1 MAACAQARV
10 EMNVSDDPVKG
21 FLGRWSRLK
30 REAAAA
36 DAVTPVPP
44 AVKPPEADAANAA
57 APLPSAAPALTEDAA
72 PPPLE
77 SLGFDSDY
85 RAFLGQKVDEGLKRA
100 ALKKLFHTPHFN
112 TMDGLDVYIEDFNLY
127 EPLPAS
133 MVSQLAHAK
142 ETLNPTL
149 PADWLTATPDSPSS
163 ADAAELP
170 VAPTDDRDAAGT
182 TAAVEGGEAGAD
194 DPEAL
199 PRVGTDD
206 NARAVQP
213 VSSAEVSQGVVSPG
227 VEGSHSGSE

>member
-1 MAACAQARV
+1 M
-10 EMNVSDDPVKG
+10 SDDPVKG

-30 REAAAA
+30 REAAEA
-36 DAVTPVPP
+36 DAVKPVPP
-44 AVKPPEADAANAA
+44 VATQPEAEAAV
-57 APLPSAAPALTEDAA
+57 PVSPATQALAEDAE

-149 PADWLTATPDSPSS
+149 PADWLTATSDSSKS
-163 ADAAELP
+163 ADTADLP
-170 VAPTDDRDAAGT
+170 VAPTDDRDAAGA
-182 TAAVEGGEAGAD
+182 TAIEEGGEPGAD

-199 PRVGTDD
+199 LRVGTDD
-206 NARAVQP
+206 HAALVQTA
-213 VSSAEVSQGVVSPG
+213 SSADASPGAVSPR

>member
-1 MAACAQARV
+1 M

-30 REAAAA
+30 REAAA
-36 DAVTPVPP
+36 DALPP
-44 AVKPPEADAANAA
+44 APPVATPPEEANAVVPSPRSA
-57 APLPSAAPALTEDAA
+57 QALPDEATE

-85 RAFLGQKVDEGLKRA
+85 RAFLGQKVDEGLKRV

-149 PADWLTATPDSPSS
+149 PDNWLTSVPDETPPAVPETTAAPAAPAEQAAAPALDSP
-163 ADAAELP
+163 ADEDDGVATEPDEIERLPTELP
-170 VAPTDDRDAAGT
+170 VSS
-182 TAAVEGGEAGAD
+182 
-194 DPEAL
+194 
-199 PRVGTDD
+199 D
-206 NARAVQP
+206 NAESNSR
-213 VSSAEVSQGVVSPG
+213 
-227 VEGSHSGSE
+227 SE

>member
-1 MAACAQARV
+1 M
-10 EMNVSDDPVKG
+10 EVSVNDDPVKG

-36 DAVTPVPP
+36 EAPPPV
-44 AVKPPEADAANAA
+44 EA
-57 APLPSAAPALTEDAA
+57 SAAIVPQQAPDAGQVVPDTDVPAE

-149 PADWLTATPDSPSS
+149 PDNWLTSVPDETPP
-163 ADAAELP
+163 AVPE
-170 VAPTDDRDAAGT
+170 T
-182 TAAVEGGEAGAD
+182 TAAPAEQAAAPALDSPADEDEGVATEPD
-194 DPEAL
+194 EIERL
-199 PRVGTDD
+199 PSES
-206 NARAVQP
+206 P
-213 VSSAEVSQGVVSPG
+213 VPSSDHAE
-227 VEGSHSGSE
+227 SHSRSE

>member
-1 MAACAQARV
+1 M

-36 DAVTPVPP
+36 EAPPPVDVPAAIVPQQAPDAGQVVPDTDVP
-44 AVKPPEADAANAA
+44 AE
-57 APLPSAAPALTEDAA
+57 

-149 PADWLTATPDSPSS
+149 PDDWLTSVPEEVPPALAEAADVSS
-163 ADAAELP
+163 GQPAVAALEHPEDDGEGVAAESNE
-170 VAPTDDRDAAGT
+170 A
-182 TAAVEGGEAGAD
+182 GEALTDAPAAPFDHAGSN
-194 DPEAL
+194 
-199 PRVGTDD
+199 PR
-206 NARAVQP
+206 
-213 VSSAEVSQGVVSPG
+213 
-227 VEGSHSGSE
+227 SE

>member
-1 MAACAQARV
+1 M
-10 EMNVSDDPVKG
+10 ETSVSDDPVKG

-36 DAVTPVPP
+36 EAPPPVDVPAAIVPQQAPDAGQVVPDADVP
-44 AVKPPEADAANAA
+44 AE
-57 APLPSAAPALTEDAA
+57 

-149 PADWLTATPDSPSS
+149 PDNWLTSVPDEAPPAVPELIETAPEPVAAPALDSPADEDDGVAIESNEIERLPTETEVRVASS
-163 ADAAELP
+163 DN
-170 VAPTDDRDAAGT
+170 
-182 TAAVEGGEAGAD
+182 VESNS
-194 DPEAL
+194 
-199 PRVGTDD
+199 R
-206 NARAVQP
+206 
-213 VSSAEVSQGVVSPG
+213 
-227 VEGSHSGSE
+227 SE

>member
-1 MAACAQARV
+1 
-10 EMNVSDDPVKG
+10 MNDDPVKG

-36 DAVTPVPP
+36 ETLPV
-44 AVKPPEADAANAA
+44 EAPVAPVAQQVPDAAQAEPDTV
-57 APLPSAAPALTEDAA
+57 APDE

-149 PADWLTATPDSPSS
+149 PENWLTSVPDEAPPAVPALTEAPADEAAATALDSPADQDEGVATESNEIEGLPIEAPSS
-163 ADAAELP
+163 LPNIAE
-170 VAPTDDRDAAGT
+170 
-182 TAAVEGGEAGAD
+182 
-194 DPEAL
+194 
-199 PRVGTDD
+199 
-206 NARAVQP
+206 
-213 VSSAEVSQGVVSPG
+213 
-227 VEGSHSGSE
+227 SHSRSE

>member
-1 MAACAQARV
+1 M
-10 EMNVSDDPVKG
+10 SDDPVKG

-30 REAAAA
+30 REAAVAEPLPPV
-36 DAVTPVPP
+36 DAPVAQVPQQTP
-44 AVKPPEADAANAA
+44 DAAQAEPETVA
-57 APLPSAAPALTEDAA
+57 QAE

-77 SLGFDSDY
+77 SLGFESDY

-149 PADWLTATPDSPSS
+149 PDNWLTSVPEETPPALPEPTGTGPEEATAPVLENQEGEEGLVVAESHEEQRLPMEPAAPSS
-163 ADAAELP
+163 
-170 VAPTDDRDAAGT
+170 
-182 TAAVEGGEAGAD
+182 
-194 DPEAL
+194 
-199 PRVGTDD
+199 D
-206 NARAVQP
+206 NAESNSR
-213 VSSAEVSQGVVSPG
+213 
-227 VEGSHSGSE
+227 

>member
-1 MAACAQARV
+1 M

-36 DAVTPVPP
+36 EPLPPVEAPVAIVPP
-44 AVKPPEADAANAA
+44 QTPAVGQTEPDTDV
-57 APLPSAAPALTEDAA
+57 PAE

-149 PADWLTATPDSPSS
+149 PDNWLTSVPDEAPPAVPELIETAPEPVAAPALDSPADEDDGVAIESNEIERLPTETEVRVASS
-163 ADAAELP
+163 DN
-170 VAPTDDRDAAGT
+170 
-182 TAAVEGGEAGAD
+182 VESNS
-194 DPEAL
+194 
-199 PRVGTDD
+199 R
-206 NARAVQP
+206 
-213 VSSAEVSQGVVSPG
+213 
-227 VEGSHSGSE
+227 SE

>member
-1 MAACAQARV
+1 M

-36 DAVTPVPP
+36 EAPPPVDVPAAIVPQQAPDAGQVVPDADVP
-44 AVKPPEADAANAA
+44 AE
-57 APLPSAAPALTEDAA
+57 

-149 PADWLTATPDSPSS
+149 PDNWLTSVPDEAPPAVPELADATPEQAAAPALDSPPDEDEDGATEPNEIERLPSES
-163 ADAAELP
+163 P
-170 VAPTDDRDAAGT
+170 VASSDN
-182 TAAVEGGEAGAD
+182 VESNS
-194 DPEAL
+194 
-199 PRVGTDD
+199 R
-206 NARAVQP
+206 
-213 VSSAEVSQGVVSPG
+213 
-227 VEGSHSGSE
+227 SE

>member
-44 AVKPPEADAANAA
+44 AVKPPEADAVNAA
-57 APLPSAAPALTEDAA
+57 APVPSATQALTEDAE

-149 PADWLTATPDSPSS
+149 PADWLTATPDSRSS
-163 ADAAELP
+163 ADAADLP
-170 VAPTDDRDAAGT
+170 VAPTDDSDVAGA
-182 TAAVEGGEAGAD
+182 TAIEEGGEPDAA

-199 PRVGTDD
+199 PQVGTDD
-206 NARAVQP
+206 HAAWVQTA
-213 VSSAEVSQGVVSPG
+213 SSADASPGAVSPR

>member
-1 MAACAQARV
+1 M
-10 EMNVSDDPVKG
+10 SDDPVKG

-36 DAVTPVPP
+36 EPAPPAAVPATVELPDDAGAAHVPP
-44 AVKPPEADAANAA
+44 TDVEAA
-57 APLPSAAPALTEDAA
+57 E

-149 PADWLTATPDSPSS
+149 PDNWLTSVPDEAPPALPETTEAAAEEAAAPALDSP
-163 ADAAELP
+163 ADEDEGVATEPDGIERLPSELP
-170 VAPTDDRDAAGT
+170 LPSDN
-182 TAAVEGGEAGAD
+182 VESNS
-194 DPEAL
+194 
-199 PRVGTDD
+199 R
-206 NARAVQP
+206 
-213 VSSAEVSQGVVSPG
+213 
-227 VEGSHSGSE
+227 SE

>member
-1 MAACAQARV
+1 M
-10 EMNVSDDPVKG
+10 EMNVNDDPVKG

-36 DAVTPVPP
+36 EPLSPVEEQVAIVPQQAQEIGQAGP
-44 AVKPPEADAANAA
+44 DSDVPDE
-57 APLPSAAPALTEDAA
+57 

-77 SLGFDSDY
+77 SLGFESDY

-149 PADWLTATPDSPSS
+149 PENWLTSVPEGAPPAVPDLTEASAEQAATPALDSP
-163 ADAAELP
+163 ADENGGIATEPDEIERLRSELP
-170 VAPTDDRDAAGT
+170 VSS
-182 TAAVEGGEAGAD
+182 
-194 DPEAL
+194 
-199 PRVGTDD
+199 D
-206 NARAVQP
+206 NA
-213 VSSAEVSQGVVSPG
+213 
-227 VEGSHSGSE
+227 GSNSRSE

>member
-1 MAACAQARV
+1 VQAPT
-10 EMNVSDDPVKG
+10 EVSVNDDPVKG
-21 FLGRWSRLK
+21 FFDRWSRLK
-30 REAAAA
+30 RESAAAEA
-36 DAVTPVPP
+36 RPPVDVPAAIVPQQAPDAGQVVPDTDVP
-44 AVKPPEADAANAA
+44 AE
-57 APLPSAAPALTEDAA
+57 

-149 PADWLTATPDSPSS
+149 PDNWLTAVPDEAPPAVPEPADASAEEVAAPALDSP
-163 ADAAELP
+163 ADE
-170 VAPTDDRDAAGT
+170 D
-182 TAAVEGGEAGAD
+182 EGGATASSET
-194 DPEAL
+194 ERL
-199 PRVGTDD
+199 PIET
-206 NARAVQP
+206 P
-213 VSSAEVSQGVVSPG
+213 VPSPDHAE
-227 VEGSHSGSE
+227 SHSRSE

>member
-1 MAACAQARV
+1 META
-10 EMNVSDDPVKG
+10 VSDDPVKG

-36 DAVTPVPP
+36 DALPP
-44 AVKPPEADAANAA
+44 APPVATPPEEANAVVPSPLSAQALPDEA
-57 APLPSAAPALTEDAA
+57 AE

-85 RAFLGQKVDEGLKRA
+85 RAFLGQKVDEGLKRV

-149 PADWLTATPDSPSS
+149 PADWLTATPDSPSAGNPEKAADERAADAVMDDEA
-163 ADAAELP
+163 ADAASAES
-170 VAPTDDRDAAGT
+170 AHAD
-182 TAAVEGGEAGAD
+182 AD
-194 DPEAL
+194 DPVQAAQGGQGAQGAEAGS
-199 PRVGTDD
+199 PGPEQDI
-206 NARAVQP
+206 P
-213 VSSAEVSQGVVSPG
+213 VSPPVA
-227 VEGSHSGSE
+227 GSHSGSE

>member
-1 MAACAQARV
+1 MS
-10 EMNVSDDPVKG
+10 VSDDPVKG

-36 DAVTPVPP
+36 EPVLPVSPAVTSDNVEAHDDP
-44 AVKPPEADAANAA
+44 AVAQVPQTGAI
-57 APLPSAAPALTEDAA
+57 PAE

-149 PADWLTATPDSPSS
+149 PDNWLTSVPDEAPPAVPELTEASAEQAAAPALDSP
-163 ADAAELP
+163 ADENEDVATEPDEIERLPSELP
-170 VAPTDDRDAAGT
+170 VSSDN
-182 TAAVEGGEAGAD
+182 VESNS
-194 DPEAL
+194 
-199 PRVGTDD
+199 R
-206 NARAVQP
+206 
-213 VSSAEVSQGVVSPG
+213 
-227 VEGSHSGSE
+227 SE

>member
-1 MAACAQARV
+1 MEV
-10 EMNVSDDPVKG
+10 SVSDDPVKG

-36 DAVTPVPP
+36 EPLPPVEAPVAIVPP
-44 AVKPPEADAANAA
+44 QAPDAGQAA
-57 APLPSAAPALTEDAA
+57 RPDSDVPAE

-85 RAFLGQKVDEGLKRA
+85 RAFFGQKVDEGLKRA

-149 PADWLTATPDSPSS
+149 PDNWLTSVPDETPPAVPETTAAPAEQAAAPALDSP
-163 ADAAELP
+163 ADEDDGVATEPDEIERLPSELP
-170 VAPTDDRDAAGT
+170 VSS
-182 TAAVEGGEAGAD
+182 
-194 DPEAL
+194 
-199 PRVGTDD
+199 D
-206 NARAVQP
+206 NAESNSR
-213 VSSAEVSQGVVSPG
+213 
-227 VEGSHSGSE
+227 SE

>member
-1 MAACAQARV
+1 METV
-10 EMNVSDDPVKG
+10 VSDDPVKG

-36 DAVTPVPP
+36 VALPPAPPVATPPEEANAVVPP
-44 AVKPPEADAANAA
+44 SLSAQALPDEAA
-57 APLPSAAPALTEDAA
+57 E

-149 PADWLTATPDSPSS
+149 PADWLTATPDSPPTGDPEKAADERAADAVIDDEA
-163 ADAAELP
+163 ADAAPGESAQADAGDAEQAAQGGQGAQGAEAGSPGPEPDRPVSPP
-170 VAPTDDRDAAGT
+170 VA
-182 TAAVEGGEAGAD
+182 
-194 DPEAL
+194 
-199 PRVGTDD
+199 
-206 NARAVQP
+206 
-213 VSSAEVSQGVVSPG
+213 
-227 VEGSHSGSE
+227 GSHSGSE

>member
-44 AVKPPEADAANAA
+44 VATPPDAANAA
-57 APLPSAAPALTEDAA
+57 APVSPAAQVLTEDAE

-149 PADWLTATPDSPSS
+149 PADWLTATPDSPTS
-163 ADAAELP
+163 ADAADLP
-170 VAPTDDRDAAGT
+170 VAPTDDRDAAAA
-182 TAAVEGGEAGAD
+182 TAAVEGSEPGAD

-206 NARAVQP
+206 HAALAQP
-213 VSSAEVSQGVVSPG
+213 ASSADASPGAVSPG
-227 VEGSHSGSE
+227 VEGSYSRSE

>member
-1 MAACAQARV
+1 M
-10 EMNVSDDPVKG
+10 SDDPVKG

-36 DAVTPVPP
+36 EPAPPATVPATVELPDDPGAAHVPP
-44 AVKPPEADAANAA
+44 TDV
-57 APLPSAAPALTEDAA
+57 EDAE

-149 PADWLTATPDSPSS
+149 PDNWLTSVPEEEEAPTVTDATEACPDESAAPALEGPAPDGDGVSAEPGEPGCLANPQPEPSS
-163 ADAAELP
+163 DS
-170 VAPTDDRDAAGT
+170 T
-182 TAAVEGGEAGAD
+182 
-194 DPEAL
+194 
-199 PRVGTDD
+199 
-206 NARAVQP
+206 
-213 VSSAEVSQGVVSPG
+213 
-227 VEGSHSGSE
+227 GSHFRSE

>member
-1 MAACAQARV
+1 M
-10 EMNVSDDPVKG
+10 EMNVNDDPVKG

-36 DAVTPVPP
+36 EPLPPVEAPVAIVPP
-44 AVKPPEADAANAA
+44 QTPAVGQTEPDTDV
-57 APLPSAAPALTEDAA
+57 PAE

-149 PADWLTATPDSPSS
+149 PDNWLTSVPDEAPPAVPELADATPEQAAAPALDSPPDEDEDGATEPNEIERLPSES
-163 ADAAELP
+163 P
-170 VAPTDDRDAAGT
+170 VASSDN
-182 TAAVEGGEAGAD
+182 VESNS
-194 DPEAL
+194 
-199 PRVGTDD
+199 R
-206 NARAVQP
+206 
-213 VSSAEVSQGVVSPG
+213 
-227 VEGSHSGSE
+227 SE

>member
-1 MAACAQARV
+1 VQAPT
-10 EMNVSDDPVKG
+10 EVSVNDDPVKG
-21 FLGRWSRLK
+21 FFDRWSRLK
-30 REAAAA
+30 RESAAAEA
-36 DAVTPVPP
+36 RPPVDVPAAIVPQQAPDAGQVVPDTDVP
-44 AVKPPEADAANAA
+44 AE
-57 APLPSAAPALTEDAA
+57 

-149 PADWLTATPDSPSS
+149 PDNWLTAVPDEAPPAVPEPADASAEEVAAPALDSP
-163 ADAAELP
+163 ADE
-170 VAPTDDRDAAGT
+170 D
-182 TAAVEGGEAGAD
+182 EGGATASSET
-194 DPEAL
+194 ERL
-199 PRVGTDD
+199 PIET
-206 NARAVQP
+206 P
-213 VSSAEVSQGVVSPG
+213 VPSPDHAESYSR
-227 VEGSHSGSE
+227 SE

>member
-1 MAACAQARV
+1 M

-36 DAVTPVPP
+36 EPLPPVEAPVAIVPP
-44 AVKPPEADAANAA
+44 QTPDAGQVV
-57 APLPSAAPALTEDAA
+57 PDTDVPAE

-149 PADWLTATPDSPSS
+149 PDNWLTSVPDETPPAVPETTAAPAEQAAAPALENPVED
-163 ADAAELP
+163 DAATEPDKIERLPSELP
-170 VAPTDDRDAAGT
+170 VSS
-182 TAAVEGGEAGAD
+182 
-194 DPEAL
+194 
-199 PRVGTDD
+199 D
-206 NARAVQP
+206 NAESNSR
-213 VSSAEVSQGVVSPG
+213 
-227 VEGSHSGSE
+227 SE

>member
-1 MAACAQARV
+1 M
-10 EMNVSDDPVKG
+10 EMNVNDDSVKG

-36 DAVTPVPP
+36 ETLPV
-44 AVKPPEADAANAA
+44 EAPVAPVAQQVPDAAQAEPDTV
-57 APLPSAAPALTEDAA
+57 APDE

-127 EPLPAS
+127 EALPAS

-149 PADWLTATPDSPSS
+149 PDNWLTSVPDEAPPAVPELTEASPEQAAAPALDSP
-163 ADAAELP
+163 ADENEGVATEPDEIERLPSELP
-170 VAPTDDRDAAGT
+170 VSS
-182 TAAVEGGEAGAD
+182 
-194 DPEAL
+194 
-199 PRVGTDD
+199 D
-206 NARAVQP
+206 NAESNSR
-213 VSSAEVSQGVVSPG
+213 
-227 VEGSHSGSE
+227 SE

>member
-1 MAACAQARV
+1 MA
-10 EMNVSDDPVKG
+10 VSVNDDPVKG

-36 DAVTPVPP
+36 EAPPPV
-44 AVKPPEADAANAA
+44 E
-57 APLPSAAPALTEDAA
+57 APAAIVPQQAPDAGQVVPDTDVPDE

-85 RAFLGQKVDEGLKRA
+85 RAFLGQRVDEGLKRA

-133 MVSQLAHAK
+133 MVSQLAHAR

-149 PADWLTATPDSPSS
+149 PDNWLTSVPDEAPPAVPALTDASAEEAAAPALDSP
-163 ADAAELP
+163 ADEY
-170 VAPTDDRDAAGT
+170 
-182 TAAVEGGEAGAD
+182 
-194 DPEAL
+194 
-199 PRVGTDD
+199 
-206 NARAVQP
+206 
-213 VSSAEVSQGVVSPG
+213 
-227 VEGSHSGSE
+227 EGSATASNGIEGLPIEAPSSSSDTAESHSRSE

>member
-1 MAACAQARV
+1 M
-10 EMNVSDDPVKG
+10 EMNVNDDPVKG

-36 DAVTPVPP
+36 EPLPPVEAQGEEQVAIVSQQAQEVGQAGPDRDVPDDPP
-44 AVKPPEADAANAA
+44 A
-57 APLPSAAPALTEDAA
+57 
-72 PPPLE
+72 LE

-133 MVSQLAHAK
+133 MVSQLAHAR

-149 PADWLTATPDSPSS
+149 PDNWLTSVPDEAPPAEPDLTEASPEQAAAPALDSP
-163 ADAAELP
+163 ADENEG
-170 VAPTDDRDAAGT
+170 VATEPD
-182 TAAVEGGEAGAD
+182 EI
-194 DPEAL
+194 EAL
-199 PRVGTDD
+199 PSES
-206 NARAVQP
+206 P
-213 VSSAEVSQGVVSPG
+213 VSSDNA
-227 VEGSHSGSE
+227 GSNSRSE

>member
-1 MAACAQARV
+1 M
-10 EMNVSDDPVKG
+10 EMNVNDDPVKG

-36 DAVTPVPP
+36 EPLPPVEAPVAIVPP
-44 AVKPPEADAANAA
+44 QTPAVGQTEPD
-57 APLPSAAPALTEDAA
+57 SDVPAE

-149 PADWLTATPDSPSS
+149 PDNWLTSVPDEAPPAVPELADATPEEAAAPALDSPPDEDEGVATEPNEIERLPSES
-163 ADAAELP
+163 P
-170 VAPTDDRDAAGT
+170 VALSDN
-182 TAAVEGGEAGAD
+182 VESNS
-194 DPEAL
+194 
-199 PRVGTDD
+199 R
-206 NARAVQP
+206 
-213 VSSAEVSQGVVSPG
+213 
-227 VEGSHSGSE
+227 SE

>member
-1 MAACAQARV
+1 
-10 EMNVSDDPVKG
+10 MNVSDDPVKS

-36 DAVTPVPP
+36 EPLPLVEVPVAIVPP
-44 AVKPPEADAANAA
+44 QTPAVGQAEPDTDV
-57 APLPSAAPALTEDAA
+57 PAE

-149 PADWLTATPDSPSS
+149 PDNWLTSVPDETPPAVPETTTAPAEQAAAPALDSP
-163 ADAAELP
+163 ADEDDGVAIEPDNIERLPSELP
-170 VAPTDDRDAAGT
+170 VSSD
-182 TAAVEGGEAGAD
+182 
-194 DPEAL
+194 
-199 PRVGTDD
+199 
-206 NARAVQP
+206 
-213 VSSAEVSQGVVSPG
+213 SAESNSR
-227 VEGSHSGSE
+227 SE

>member
-1 MAACAQARV
+1 MATRTTAVCVQASM
-10 EMNVSDDPVKG
+10 EVSVNDDPVKG

-36 DAVTPVPP
+36 EAPPPV
-44 AVKPPEADAANAA
+44 E
-57 APLPSAAPALTEDAA
+57 APAAIVPQQAPDTDVPAE

-149 PADWLTATPDSPSS
+149 PDNWLTSVPDEAPPAVPELTDASAEEAAAPALDSPADEDEGSATASNGIERLPIEAPVPSS
-163 ADAAELP
+163 DHAE
-170 VAPTDDRDAAGT
+170 
-182 TAAVEGGEAGAD
+182 
-194 DPEAL
+194 
-199 PRVGTDD
+199 
-206 NARAVQP
+206 
-213 VSSAEVSQGVVSPG
+213 
-227 VEGSHSGSE
+227 SHSGSE

>member
-1 MAACAQARV
+1 MAVCVQAPT
-10 EMNVSDDPVKG
+10 EVSVNDDPVKG
-21 FLGRWSRLK
+21 FFDRWSRLK
-30 REAAAA
+30 RESAAAEA
-36 DAVTPVPP
+36 RPPVDVPAAIVPQQAPDAGQVVPDTDVP
-44 AVKPPEADAANAA
+44 AE
-57 APLPSAAPALTEDAA
+57 

-149 PADWLTATPDSPSS
+149 PDNWLTAVPDEAPPAVPEPADASAEEVAAPALDSP
-163 ADAAELP
+163 ADE
-170 VAPTDDRDAAGT
+170 D
-182 TAAVEGGEAGAD
+182 EGGATASSET
-194 DPEAL
+194 ERL
-199 PRVGTDD
+199 PIET
-206 NARAVQP
+206 P
-213 VSSAEVSQGVVSPG
+213 VPSPDHAE
-227 VEGSHSGSE
+227 SHSRSE